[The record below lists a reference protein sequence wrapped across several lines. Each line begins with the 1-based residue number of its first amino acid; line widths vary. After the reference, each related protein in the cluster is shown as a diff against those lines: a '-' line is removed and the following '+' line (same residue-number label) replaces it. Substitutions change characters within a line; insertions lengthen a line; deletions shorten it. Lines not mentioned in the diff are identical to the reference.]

1 MEGEPRVVRSLLEP
15 GTMCVHDLEIDTL
28 NIQDFPPLKIMY
40 VQYVAGCKHS
50 KVDQESAPVYKSH
63 DFLGQ
68 TPISSSKMLFKNILF
83 LMMTSIVKLGTQI

>member
-40 VQYVAGCKHS
+40 VQYVARKSPSKHTQV
-50 KVDQESAPVYKSH
+50 KIKQ
-63 DFLGQ
+63 
-68 TPISSSKMLFKNILF
+68 IS
-83 LMMTSIVKLGTQI
+83 